1 MGIVA
6 KYSNSDIESF
16 LDQFTDAV
24 VDSIVQ
30 ALGKLGTKCVNYA
43 RKIPDPE
50 HGGNGFKDQTGNLRS
65 SIGFKI
71 FVGRNAIVENYK
83 VKRKGSEGMEK
94 GRALADSVGAGNSD
108 NQVMLVV
115 TAGME
120 YAIHLES
127 LYKRDVIASAELL
140 AEQEWP
146 KMKQKIDAMVKRQM
160 KKFK

>member
-6 KYSNSDIESF
+6 KYSNSEINGLLEQWIENIVNS
-16 LDQFTDAV
+16 A
-24 VDSIVQ
+24 VQ
-30 ALGKLGTKCVNYA
+30 ALGSLGVKCVNYA
-43 RKIPDPE
+43 REIPDPE
-50 HGGNGFKDQTGNLRS
+50 HGGNGFTDHTGNLRS

-71 FVGRNAIVENYK
+71 FVGKNIVREDYK
-83 VKRKGSEGMEK
+83 QVLGGSEGMEK
-94 GRALADSVGAGNSD
+94 GRALADSVGADNLD
-108 NQVMLVV
+108 NQVMLVI

>member
-6 KYSNSDIESF
+6 KYSNSDINGILEQWIDNIVNS
-16 LDQFTDAV
+16 A
-24 VDSIVQ
+24 VQ
-30 ALGKLGTKCVNYA
+30 ALGLLGAKCVNYA
-43 RKIPDPE
+43 RMIPDPDN
-50 HGGNGFKDQTGNLRS
+50 GGNGFKDHTGNLRS

-71 FVGRNAIVENYK
+71 FVGKNIVSENYK
-83 VKRKGSEGMEK
+83 QVLGGSEGIEK

-120 YAIHLES
+120 YAINVES
-127 LYKRDVIASAELL
+127 LGRDVIASAELL